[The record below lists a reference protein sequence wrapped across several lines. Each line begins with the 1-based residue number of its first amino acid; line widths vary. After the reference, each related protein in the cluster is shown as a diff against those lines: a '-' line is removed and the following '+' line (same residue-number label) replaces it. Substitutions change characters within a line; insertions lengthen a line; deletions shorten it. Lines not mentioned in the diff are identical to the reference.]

1 MTRTIFHCFLP
12 CLNPFEFMF
21 AIFCKRVSP
30 KCNIFVGQQFWAP
43 QNGVLV
49 KSFSSQKSAPSV
61 CENDSDKSFTV
72 SYLVNSCG
80 LSSKDAISVSKKV
93 CFKSPEKPDAVLE
106 LLRQYGFTDADIPR
120 LVTRSRWPGVLVSRP
135 NENLLPK
142 LEFFRSIGVPLP
154 VLAQKLTIYPYV
166 LRRSLKNSIIPS
178 YNDLKSLLQS
188 DERVVLVFSRAPR
201 ALGRH
206 WSDGIS
212 SNTSILRERGV
223 PESSIVSLALYQPAF
238 LAIRKEKL
246 VVCVDRAVEMGFD
259 ILKSGFTH
267 AIRVFIGSTESTL
280 KRKMDLYRRLGW
292 SESDINAAFLRHP
305 SCLKLS
311 EKKITANMDFL
322 VDKFGCKPV
331 AIAECPVL
339 LSYNLEKRIKPR
351 CLVARILNDK
361 GLKEMTSVTS
371 LLILSEEKFLN
382 RYVDKYKE
390 DIPELLDIYK
400 GKLSPPVMCF

>member
-1 MTRTIFHCFLP
+1 
-12 CLNPFEFMF
+12 MF
-21 AIFCKRVSP
+21 SIWKYG
-30 KCNIFVGQQFWAP
+30 IFVEQQFLDP
-43 QNGVLV
+43 QNAVLV
-49 KSFSSQKSAPSV
+49 KSFSSLKSSPSV
-61 CENDSDKSFTV
+61 CEYDSDKSFTV

-106 LLRQYGFTDADIPR
+106 LLRQYGFTNADIPR
-120 LVTRSRWPGVLVSRP
+120 LVTRWPGVLVSRP
-135 NENLLPK
+135 NKSLLPK

-154 VLAQKLTIYPYV
+154 VLAQKLSIYPYV

-188 DERVVLVFSRAPR
+188 DERVVLVFSRALR
-201 ALGRH
+201 AFGWH

-212 SNTSILRERGV
+212 SNISILRERGM

-238 LAIRKEKL
+238 LVIRREKL
-246 VVCVDRAVEMGFD
+246 AVCVDRAVEMGFD
-259 ILKSGFTH
+259 ISKSGFTH
-267 AIRVFIGSTESTL
+267 AIRVFIDLTESTL
-280 KRKMDLYRRLGW
+280 KQ
-292 SESDINAAFLRHP
+292 
-305 SCLKLS
+305 
-311 EKKITANMDFL
+311 KKITANMDFL

-339 LSYNLEKRIKPR
+339 LTYNLKKRIKPR

-371 LLILSEEKFLN
+371 LLILSEEKFLS
-382 RYVDKYKE
+382 RYIDKYKE
-390 DIPELLDIYK
+390 EIPELLDIYK